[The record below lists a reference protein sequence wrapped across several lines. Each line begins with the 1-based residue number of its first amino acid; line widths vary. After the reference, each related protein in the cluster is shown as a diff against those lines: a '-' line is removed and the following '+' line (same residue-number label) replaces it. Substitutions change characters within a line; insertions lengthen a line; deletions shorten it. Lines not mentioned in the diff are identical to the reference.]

1 MVTEQRLEDC
11 VGEGHSG
18 GDIQLWGKAMPGSR
32 AHSRN
37 RKVVGV
43 SKEERVGEKPP
54 ETRVG
59 RADLVRAHLT
69 LAELC
74 L

>member
-1 MVTEQRLEDC
+1 
-11 VGEGHSG
+11 
-18 GDIQLWGKAMPGSR
+18 MPGSR

-54 ETRVG
+54 ETRAG
-59 RADLVRAHLT
+59 RADLVGLT
-69 LAELC
+69 
-74 L
+74 